1 MALSQLGFKYF
12 LKFDYISSRSFYP
25 ALKKDLFGKNLNIQ
39 RFTFLFVSLLI
50 FYYPCRPRP
59 VVQRVY
65 FTIPSISH
73 CKILACFLHLC

>member
-39 RFTFLFVSLLI
+39 RFTFFVCFVANLLLSMQAPASCSKGV
-50 FYYPCRPRP
+50 FHYPFNKP
-59 VVQRVY
+59 
-65 FTIPSISH
+65 
-73 CKILACFLHLC
+73 L